1 MTLKTLDGNT
11 VSLII
16 LVFILINIRNNA
28 KYISMQYKIFQYMV
42 ISNIIMIIVD
52 ALSWKFNSIDGTMNL
67 FLNTGYNFL
76 LYVLEPIPPSLSLL
90 YADYQIFHNE
100 NKVKNKQKVLVIFLL
115 LNLLMCIV
123 SLFYKGFF
131 YVDEN
136 NIYHRGPYFA
146 VHVAYCYGL
155 LIYSLLLI
163 IKNRPFI
170 ERRNY
175 VSMLIFFVPMAI
187 GTTIQVFFYGYS
199 LNWVGMMLSLLI
211 IYFNIQ
217 NKGINTD
224 YLTGIYNR
232 RQLDEYIKERI
243 KSSTKN
249 KSFSAILLDLN
260 EFKAINDKF
269 GHKIGDEAL
278 KDSVEIIRR
287 SLNTNDFIA
296 RFGGDEFVIVT
307 DIYNGQILDKVVK
320 RIRKNVEAFN
330 MNNVKPYNISFSIGY
345 DIYSSSSNMEADEF
359 FKHIDM
365 LMYENKKLSAIE
377 SQDGEA

>member
-123 SLFYKGFF
+123 SLFSKGFF

-146 VHVAYCYGL
+146 MHVVYCYGL